1 MLDQALVEA
10 IAVELGTHPGFI
22 EKDWQVIK
30 ALGLLA
36 ELDHGDATPV
46 FSGGTALSK
55 GWQVISRFSED
66 IDFKV
71 AMPVNASRKQWSEYR
86 KRVIATL
93 EAGGFVL
100 SGQPLVADGS
110 RFFQA
115 NFEYQT
121 LFPVGPGQRP
131 HLRVEMRFEAPALPA
146 LDRPLQSFVSQA
158 QQALPEVAAFPCVDP
173 LETAADKLSALAW
186 RACTRDRA
194 AADDD
199 PAVVRHMHDLAAL
212 EPLITDDPVFAR
224 IVHANVLTDS
234 SRGGGL
240 APADPRERFQE
251 MLERIST
258 DPLWFAEYEQFVR
271 QVSYANPEDAIS
283 FQDALGTLE
292 RLVRRYEA
300 TLPSMTTSR

>member
-10 IAVELGTHPGFI
+10 IAIELGTHPGFI

-36 ELDHGDATPV
+36 EMDHGDATPV

-55 GWQVISRFSED
+55 GWQLISRFSED

-71 AMPVNASRKQWSEYR
+71 MIPGDVPRKQLMSAYR
-86 KRVIATL
+86 KRVISAL
-93 EAGGFVL
+93 EGGGFTL
-100 SGQPLVADGS
+100 SEPPLVADGS
-110 RFFQA
+110 KFFQA

-131 HLRVEMRFEAPALPA
+131 HLRVEMRFEAPSLPA
-146 LDRPLQSFVSQA
+146 VDRPLQSFVSQA
-158 QQALPEVAAFPCVDP
+158 QQAIPEVAAFPCVDP

-186 RACTRDRA
+186 RACTRDRE

-212 EPLITDDPVFAR
+212 EHLITDDAVFTR
-224 IVHANVLTDS
+224 LVHANVLADS
-234 SRGGGL
+234 SRGRGL
-240 APADPRERFQE
+240 APVDPRERFEE
-251 MLERIST
+251 MLKRLSS

-271 QVSYANPEDAIS
+271 QVNYASPENAIT
-283 FQDALGTLE
+283 FQDAFGALE
-292 RLVRRYEA
+292 RLVRRYGA
-300 TLPSMTTSR
+300 SALLA